1 MNFKSNQPAI
11 FTAQT
16 YGTKT
21 TVEID
26 HCDLDLDEVMNAFQT
41 LIVGMGY
48 SNDALKHW
56 VLEKAEEYK
65 EDEPEYDGAGFRHE
79 DNFGGHTE
87 IEHSNSHWN
96 KLSEKEEWLE
106 NRLSEDSFPHYVTNE
121 EADEDAKL
129 HMKTSFPMVNP
140 FTTEEAEYN
149 YRVKGET
156 PESDYFAA
164 MVQDEQR
171 YEDSLRGKRGAITQ
185 RLLDYVDSKGAV
197 TYGEL
202 HEYYKSIT
210 GSNSFS
216 HILKALRIPYKNR
229 PTQRYLAKEGKPYSN
244 ANYIV
249 KLANPSN
256 WVVVDDYDEDFKT
269 FNEAPYGDN

>member
-1 MNFKSNQPAI
+1 MNFKGNQPAI

-56 VLEKAEEYK
+56 VLEKAEEYR
-65 EDEPEYDGAGFRHE
+65 EDEPEYDGAGFSYS
-79 DNFGGHTE
+79 DNFR
-87 IEHSNSHWN
+87 SHFV
-96 KLSEKEEWLE
+96 S
-106 NRLSEDSFPHYVTNE
+106 NE
-121 EADEDAKL
+121 EADEDA
-129 HMKTSFPMVNP
+129 FI
-140 FTTEEAEYN
+140 
-149 YRVKGET
+149 
-156 PESDYFAA
+156 SDFAA
-164 MVQDEQR
+164 SMAQDEQR
-171 YEDSLRGKRGAITQ
+171 YEVNKRARGLITQ
-185 RLLDYVDSKGAV
+185 RLLDFVDEKGAV
-197 TYGEL
+197 SYGEL
-202 HEYYKSIT
+202 HDYYKRIT

-216 HILKALRIPYKNR
+216 HVLESLRTPYKNR
-229 PTQRYLAKEGKPYSN
+229 PTQRYLVKEGKRYSD
-244 ANYIV
+244 AKYIV

-256 WVVVDDYDEDFKT
+256 WVVVDEYDNYKT

>member
-1 MNFKSNQPAI
+1 MNFKGNQPAI

-21 TVEID
+21 TVEMD

-56 VLEKAEEYK
+56 VLEKAEEYR
-65 EDEPEYDGAGFRHE
+65 EDEPEYDGAGFTFE
-79 DNFGGHTE
+79 DNFRSHFV
-87 IEHSNSHWN
+87 SN
-96 KLSEKEEWLE
+96 K
-106 NRLSEDSFPHYVTNE
+106 
-121 EADEDAKL
+121 EADED
-129 HMKTSFPMVNP
+129 
-140 FTTEEAEYN
+140 
-149 YRVKGET
+149 YRSTLE
-156 PESDYFAA
+156 
-164 MVQDEQR
+164 QDSQR
-171 YEDSLRGKRGAITQ
+171 YEVNKRAPGLITQ
-185 RLLDYVDSKGAV
+185 QLLDYVDVKGAV

-202 HEYYKSIT
+202 HDYYKLIT

-216 HILKALRIPYKNR
+216 HILKSLRIPYKNR
-229 PTQRYLAKEGKPYSN
+229 KTQRYLAKEGKPYSD
-244 ANYIV
+244 AKYVV

-256 WVVVDDYDEDFKT
+256 WVVVDNYDEDFKT

>member
-1 MNFKSNQPAI
+1 MNFKGNQPAI
-11 FTAQT
+11 FSAQT

-56 VLEKAEEYK
+56 VLEKAEEYR
-65 EDEPEYDGAGFRHE
+65 EDEPEYDGAGFTFE
-79 DNFGGHTE
+79 DNFRSHFV
-87 IEHSNSHWN
+87 SNQ
-96 KLSEKEEWLE
+96 
-106 NRLSEDSFPHYVTNE
+106 
-121 EADEDAKL
+121 EADED
-129 HMKTSFPMVNP
+129 
-140 FTTEEAEYN
+140 
-149 YRVKGET
+149 YRST
-156 PESDYFAA
+156 LA
-164 MVQDEQR
+164 QDSQR
-171 YEDSLRGKRGAITQ
+171 YEVNKRAPGLITQ
-185 RLLDYVDSKGAV
+185 QLLDYVDVKGAV

-202 HEYYKSIT
+202 HDYYKLIT

-216 HILKALRIPYKNR
+216 HILKSLRIPYKNR
-229 PTQRYLAKEGKPYSN
+229 KTQRYLAKEGKPYSD
-244 ANYIV
+244 AKYVV

-256 WVVVDDYDEDFKT
+256 WVVVDNYDEDFKT

>member
-1 MNFKSNQPAI
+1 MNYKTNQPAI

-26 HCDLDLDEVMNAFQT
+26 HCDLDLNEVMNAFQT

-65 EDEPEYDGAGFRHE
+65 EDDGPEYDGAGFSYNDRL
-79 DNFGGHTE
+79 DSTLKNVLGDANPLVDE
-87 IEHSNSHWN
+87 IRS
-96 KLSEKEEWLE
+96 
-106 NRLSEDSFPHYVTNE
+106 HYVSNE
-121 EADEDAKL
+121 EADED
-129 HMKTSFPMVNP
+129 
-140 FTTEEAEYN
+140 
-149 YRVKGET
+149 YR
-156 PESDYFAA
+156 AA
-164 MVQDEQR
+164 MLQDEQR
-171 YEDSLRGKRGAITQ
+171 YEDSKKFNGVTQ
-185 RLLDYVDSKGAV
+185 KLLDFVDRKGAA
-197 TYGEL
+197 TYGEM
-202 HEYYKSIT
+202 HDYYKSIT

-216 HILKALRIPYKNR
+216 HILASLRIPYKNR
-229 PTQRYLAKEGKPYSN
+229 LTQRYLAKEGKRYSD
-244 ANYIV
+244 AKYIV

-256 WVVVDDYDEDFKT
+256 WVVVDEYDDYKT

>member
-1 MNFKSNQPAI
+1 MNYENFKTGFNKPAI

-41 LIVGMGY
+41 LIIGMGY

-56 VLEKAEEYK
+56 VLEKAEEYAD
-65 EDEPEYDGAGFRHE
+65 DE
-79 DNFGGHTE
+79 
-87 IEHSNSHWN
+87 
-96 KLSEKEEWLE
+96 LSEKEEWLE
-106 NRLSEDSFPHYVTNE
+106 NRLSEDSFPHYVSNE
-121 EADEDAKL
+121 EADED
-129 HMKTSFPMVNP
+129 
-140 FTTEEAEYN
+140 
-149 YRVKGET
+149 YRA
-156 PESDYFAA
+156 S
-164 MVQDEQR
+164 MLQDSQR
-171 YEDSLRGKRGAITQ
+171 YEVNKRERGLITQ
-185 RLLDYVDSKGAV
+185 QLLDYVDIKGAV

-202 HEYYKSIT
+202 HDYYKLIT

-216 HILKALRIPYKNR
+216 HVLRSLCIPYKNR
-229 PTQRYLAKEGKPYSN
+229 PTQRYLCKEGKQYSD
-244 ANYIV
+244 AKYIV

-256 WVVVDDYDEDFKT
+256 WVVVDDYVDDFKT

>member
-1 MNFKSNQPAI
+1 MNFKGNQPAI

-48 SNDALKHW
+48 SNDALKNW

-65 EDEPEYDGAGFRHE
+65 EDEPEYDGAGFSYS
-79 DNFGGHTE
+79 DNFR
-87 IEHSNSHWN
+87 S
-96 KLSEKEEWLE
+96 
-106 NRLSEDSFPHYVTNE
+106 HYVSNE
-121 EADEDAKL
+121 EADED
-129 HMKTSFPMVNP
+129 
-140 FTTEEAEYN
+140 
-149 YRVKGET
+149 YR
-156 PESDYFAA
+156 AA
-164 MVQDEQR
+164 MLQDEQR
-171 YEDSLRGKRGAITQ
+171 YEDSLSVDVPKAERGLITQ
-185 RLLDYVDSKGAV
+185 QLLDFVDVKGAV

-202 HEYYKSIT
+202 HDYYKLIT

-216 HILKALRIPYKNR
+216 HVLESLRIPYKNR
-229 PTQRYLAKEGKPYSN
+229 PTQRYLAKEGKPYSD
-244 ANYIV
+244 AKYVV

-256 WVVVDDYDEDFKT
+256 WVVVDEYLN
-269 FNEAPYGDN
+269 FN

>member
-1 MNFKSNQPAI
+1 MNYRTNQPAI

-56 VLEKAEEYK
+56 VLEKAEEYR
-65 EDEPEYDGAGFRHE
+65 EDEPEYDGAGFSYS
-79 DNFGGHTE
+79 DNFR
-87 IEHSNSHWN
+87 SHFV
-96 KLSEKEEWLE
+96 S
-106 NRLSEDSFPHYVTNE
+106 NE
-121 EADEDAKL
+121 EADEDSL
-129 HMKTSFPMVNP
+129 SVDVNK
-140 FTTEEAEYN
+140 AE
-149 YRVKGET
+149 
-156 PESDYFAA
+156 
-164 MVQDEQR
+164 
-171 YEDSLRGKRGAITQ
+171 RGLITQ
-185 RLLDYVDSKGAV
+185 CILDYVDEKGAV

-202 HEYYKSIT
+202 HKYYKSIT

-216 HILKALRIPYKNR
+216 HVLKSLRIPYKNR
-229 PTQRYLAKEGKPYSN
+229 PTQRYLAKEGKPYSD
-244 ANYIV
+244 AKYVV

-256 WVVVDDYDEDFKT
+256 WVVVDNYDDDFKT

>member
-1 MNFKSNQPAI
+1 MNFKTNKTAI
-11 FTAQT
+11 FSAET

-56 VLEKAEEYK
+56 VLEKADEYRMDIN
-65 EDEPEYDGAGFRHE
+65 DEPEYDGAGFRHE
-79 DNFGGHTE
+79 DNY
-87 IEHSNSHWN
+87 SSDWVNS
-96 KLSEKEEWLE
+96 
-106 NRLSEDSFPHYVTNE
+106 HYVTNE
-121 EADEDAKL
+121 EADEDA
-129 HMKTSFPMVNP
+129 
-140 FTTEEAEYN
+140 FTDHLLGADL
-149 YRVKGET
+149 
-156 PESDYFAA
+156 DYIAS
-164 MVQDEQR
+164 VEQDSQR
-171 YEDSLRGKRGAITQ
+171 YEDSLSVDVEKKERGLITQ
-185 RLLDYVDSKGAV
+185 QLLDYVDERGAV
-197 TYGEL
+197 TYSEL
-202 HEYYKSIT
+202 HKYYKYIT

-216 HILKALRIPYKNR
+216 HVLKALRIPYKNR

>member
-1 MNFKSNQPAI
+1 MNYKTNQPAI

-26 HCDLDLDEVMNAFQT
+26 HCDLDLDEVMTAFQT
-41 LIVGMGY
+41 LIIGMGY

-56 VLEKAEEYK
+56 VLEKAEEYR
-65 EDEPEYDGAGFRHE
+65 EDEPEFDGAGFSYNDRL
-79 DNFGGHTE
+79 DSTLKNVLGDANPLVDE
-87 IEHSNSHWN
+87 IRS
-96 KLSEKEEWLE
+96 
-106 NRLSEDSFPHYVTNE
+106 HYVSNE
-121 EADEDAKL
+121 EADED
-129 HMKTSFPMVNP
+129 
-140 FTTEEAEYN
+140 
-149 YRVKGET
+149 YRST
-156 PESDYFAA
+156 L
-164 MVQDEQR
+164 VQDSQR
-171 YEDSLRGKRGAITQ
+171 YEVTKRERGLITQ

-216 HILKALRIPYKNR
+216 HVLKALRIPYKNR
-229 PTQRYLAKEGKPYSN
+229 PTQRYLAKEGKPYSD
-244 ANYIV
+244 AKYII

-256 WVVVDDYDEDFKT
+256 WVVVDDYDMDFKT

>member
-1 MNFKSNQPAI
+1 MNYKTNMPAI
-11 FTAQT
+11 FSAQT

-56 VLEKAEEYK
+56 VLEKAEEYRD
-65 EDEPEYDGAGFRHE
+65 DEPQFDGAGFTFE
-79 DNFGGHTE
+79 DNFR
-87 IEHSNSHWN
+87 SHFV
-96 KLSEKEEWLE
+96 S
-106 NRLSEDSFPHYVTNE
+106 NE
-121 EADEDAKL
+121 EADED
-129 HMKTSFPMVNP
+129 
-140 FTTEEAEYN
+140 
-149 YRVKGET
+149 YRST
-156 PESDYFAA
+156 L
-164 MVQDEQR
+164 VQDSQR
-171 YEDSLRGKRGAITQ
+171 YEVNKPASGLITQ
-185 RLLDYVDSKGAV
+185 QLLDYVDTVGAV

-202 HEYYKSIT
+202 HEYYKTIT

-216 HILKALRIPYKNR
+216 HLLRSLCIPYKNR
-229 PTQRYLAKEGKPYSN
+229 PTQRYLAKEGKPYSD
-244 ANYIV
+244 AKYIV

-256 WVVVDDYDEDFKT
+256 WVVVDNYNDDFKT

>member
-1 MNFKSNQPAI
+1 MNFKGNQPAI

-65 EDEPEYDGAGFRHE
+65 EDEPEYDGAGFSYS
-79 DNFGGHTE
+79 DNFR
-87 IEHSNSHWN
+87 SHFV
-96 KLSEKEEWLE
+96 S
-106 NRLSEDSFPHYVTNE
+106 NE
-121 EADEDAKL
+121 EADED
-129 HMKTSFPMVNP
+129 
-140 FTTEEAEYN
+140 
-149 YRVKGET
+149 YR
-156 PESDYFAA
+156 AA
-164 MVQDEQR
+164 ILQDEQR
-171 YEDSLRGKRGAITQ
+171 YEDSLSVDVPKAERGLITQ
-185 RLLDYVDSKGAV
+185 QLLDFVDVKGAV

-202 HEYYKSIT
+202 HDYYKLIT

-216 HILKALRIPYKNR
+216 HVLESLRIPYKNR
-229 PTQRYLAKEGKPYSN
+229 PTQRYLAKEGKPYSD
-244 ANYIV
+244 AKYVV

-256 WVVVDDYDEDFKT
+256 WVVADEYLN
-269 FNEAPYGDN
+269 FN

>member
-1 MNFKSNQPAI
+1 MNFKGNQPAI
-11 FTAQT
+11 FSAQT

-56 VLEKAEEYK
+56 VLEKAEEYR
-65 EDEPEYDGAGFRHE
+65 EDEPEFDGAGFSYS
-79 DNFGGHTE
+79 DNFRSHFV
-87 IEHSNSHWN
+87 SN
-96 KLSEKEEWLE
+96 K
-106 NRLSEDSFPHYVTNE
+106 
-121 EADEDAKL
+121 EADED
-129 HMKTSFPMVNP
+129 
-140 FTTEEAEYN
+140 
-149 YRVKGET
+149 YRA
-156 PESDYFAA
+156 S
-164 MVQDEQR
+164 MLQDEQR
-171 YEDSLRGKRGAITQ
+171 YEDSLSVDVEKAERGLITQ
-185 RLLDYVDSKGAV
+185 QLLDYVDVKGAV

-202 HEYYKSIT
+202 HNYYKLIT

-216 HILKALRIPYKNR
+216 HILKSLRIPYKNR
-229 PTQRYLAKEGKPYSN
+229 PTQRYLAKEGKPYSD
-244 ANYIV
+244 AKYIV

-256 WVVVDDYDEDFKT
+256 WVVVDNYDDDFKT

>member
-1 MNFKSNQPAI
+1 MNFKGNQPAI
-11 FTAQT
+11 FSAQT

-56 VLEKAEEYK
+56 VLEKAEEYR
-65 EDEPEYDGAGFRHE
+65 EDEPEFDGAGFSYS
-79 DNFGGHTE
+79 DNFRSHFV
-87 IEHSNSHWN
+87 SN
-96 KLSEKEEWLE
+96 K
-106 NRLSEDSFPHYVTNE
+106 
-121 EADEDAKL
+121 EADED
-129 HMKTSFPMVNP
+129 
-140 FTTEEAEYN
+140 
-149 YRVKGET
+149 YRA
-156 PESDYFAA
+156 S
-164 MVQDEQR
+164 MLQDEQR
-171 YEDSLRGKRGAITQ
+171 YEDSLSVDVEKAERGLITQ
-185 RLLDYVDSKGAV
+185 QLLDYVDVKGAV

-202 HEYYKSIT
+202 HNYYKLIT

-216 HILKALRIPYKNR
+216 HVLKSLRIPYKNR
-229 PTQRYLAKEGKPYSN
+229 PTQRYLAKEGKPYSD
-244 ANYIV
+244 AKYIV

-256 WVVVDDYDEDFKT
+256 WVVVDNYDDDFKT

>member
-1 MNFKSNQPAI
+1 MNFKGNQPAI
-11 FTAQT
+11 FSAQT

-56 VLEKAEEYK
+56 VLEKADEYK
-65 EDEPEYDGAGFRHE
+65 EDEND
-79 DNFGGHTE
+79 
-87 IEHSNSHWN
+87 
-96 KLSEKEEWLE
+96 WLE

-121 EADEDAKL
+121 EADEDA
-129 HMKTSFPMVNP
+129 
-140 FTTEEAEYN
+140 FTDHLLGADL
-149 YRVKGET
+149 
-156 PESDYFAA
+156 DYMAS
-164 MVQDEQR
+164 VEQDSQR
-171 YEDSLRGKRGAITQ
+171 YEVNKRARGVITQ
-185 RLLDYVDSKGAV
+185 QLLDYVDTVGAV

-202 HEYYKSIT
+202 HNYYKLIT

-216 HILKALRIPYKNR
+216 HVLKSLCIPYKNR
-229 PTQRYLAKEGKPYSN
+229 KTQRYLAKEGKPYSD
-244 ANYIV
+244 AKYVV

-256 WVVVDDYDEDFKT
+256 WVVVEDDVQFRT
-269 FNEAPYGDN
+269 WNESPYGND

>member
-1 MNFKSNQPAI
+1 MNYRTNQPAI

-56 VLEKAEEYK
+56 VLEKAEEYR
-65 EDEPEYDGAGFRHE
+65 EDEPEFDSAGFSYNDRL
-79 DNFGGHTE
+79 DSTLKNVLGDANPLVDE
-87 IEHSNSHWN
+87 IRS
-96 KLSEKEEWLE
+96 
-106 NRLSEDSFPHYVTNE
+106 HYVSNK
-121 EADEDAKL
+121 EADED
-129 HMKTSFPMVNP
+129 
-140 FTTEEAEYN
+140 
-149 YRVKGET
+149 YRST
-156 PESDYFAA
+156 L
-164 MVQDEQR
+164 VQDSQR
-171 YEDSLRGKRGAITQ
+171 YEVNKRERGIITQ
-185 RLLDYVDSKGAV
+185 RLLDYVDEKGAV
-197 TYGEL
+197 SYGEL
-202 HEYYKSIT
+202 HDYYKRIT

-216 HILKALRIPYKNR
+216 HILKSLRTPYKNR
-229 PTQRYLAKEGKPYSN
+229 PTQRYICKEGKMYSD
-244 ANYIV
+244 AKYIV

-256 WVVVDDYDEDFKT
+256 WVVVDNYDDFKT